1 MKKSN
6 FHFVRQINEISVL
19 RIVRDEGP
27 ISRSEVARKM
37 GVSKVIIGGIVR
49 RLLETSILFEIGKGN
64 STVQGGRRPVMLEF
78 NADAG
83 LAVGIEIHLHS
94 SNILITNMNAEI
106 LHEGTVNYSD
116 NTNPN
121 AILQRI
127 VRNIEKMVG
136 DEEKMKSILGVGI
149 ALPGLIDYENGSILT
164 SHSLKSWEGFPIQQL
179 LEDTLDT
186 KVYME
191 NDVKTITLGEY
202 HWGAGQDA
210 RNVVYIWLGEGIGA
224 GIIINGDIYRGI
236 TSSAGEVGYTEI
248 SARGI
253 NRGRFP
259 ILYQGQQRFGEIL
272 TTRNLEL
279 SLKEAVAANGRS
291 TLLVKDDINL
301 NSISSAAKKEDALA
315 KEALKEFGQ
324 ILGVLTT
331 SVINFFNP
339 ELIIMGGPVIDK
351 CPSVLAEATARA
363 REDVLVVPAE
373 IVKIKAGA
381 LKNRAGTLGAVGMVL
396 QDLFKPPIVNL
407 ATYRSLILPEKDP
420 Q

>member
-27 ISRSEVARKM
+27 ISRSEVARRM

-49 RLLETSILFEIGKGN
+49 RLLGTNILFEIGKGE

-83 LAVGIEIHLHS
+83 LAIGVEVHLHS
-94 SNILITNMNAEI
+94 ATILITNMNAEI
-106 LHEGTVNYSD
+106 LHEGVVNFND
-116 NTNPN
+116 NTNPK
-121 AILQRI
+121 AILTRI
-127 VRNIEKMVG
+127 TRSIEKMVG
-136 DEEKMKSILGVGI
+136 DEEKMASILGVGI
-149 ALPGLIDYENGSILT
+149 ALPGLIDYEAGSILST
-164 SHSLKSWEGFPIQQL
+164 HSLKEWEGFPIKTF
-179 LEDTLDT
+179 LEDSLDT

-202 HWGAGQDA
+202 RWGAGQQA
-210 RNVVYIWLGEGIGA
+210 KNVVYIWLGEGIGA

-236 TSSAGEVGYTEI
+236 TASAGEVGYTEI

-253 NRGRFP
+253 NRGKYP
-259 ILYQGQQRFGEIL
+259 ILYQDQRRFGEIL
-272 TTRNLEL
+272 TTQHLEF
-279 SLKEAVAANGRS
+279 SMQQAASSNGRM
-291 TLLVKDDINL
+291 TILKDAEINL
-301 NSISSAAKKEDALA
+301 QSIASAAKNNDELALD
-315 KEALKEFGQ
+315 ALKEFGE
-324 ILGVLTT
+324 ILGILTIG
-331 SVINFFNP
+331 VINLFNP

-351 CPSVLAEATARA
+351 CPMVLDSATRSAKA
-363 REDVLVVPAE
+363 DVLLIPAE
-373 IVKIKAGA
+373 VVKIKAGA

-407 ATYRSLILPEKDP
+407 ATYRSLILPE
-420 Q
+420 

>member
-27 ISRSEVARKM
+27 ISRSEVARRM

-49 RLLETSILFEIGKGN
+49 RLLGTNILFEIGKGE

-83 LAVGIEIHLHS
+83 LAVGIEIHLHRATL
-94 SNILITNMNAEI
+94 LITNMNAEI
-106 LHEGTVNYSD
+106 LHEGVVNFND
-116 NTNPN
+116 NTNPK
-121 AILQRI
+121 AILTRI
-127 VRNIEKMVG
+127 TKSVEKMVG

-149 ALPGLIDYENGSILT
+149 ALPGLIDYENGSILST
-164 SHSLKSWEGFPIQQL
+164 HSLKAWEGFPIKSYF
-179 LEDTLDT
+179 EESLDT
-186 KVYME
+186 KIYME
-191 NDVKTITLGEY
+191 NDVKAITLGEY
-202 HWGAGQDA
+202 HWGAGQQA
-210 RNVVYIWLGEGIGA
+210 KNVVYIWLGEGIGA

-253 NRGRFP
+253 NRGKYP
-259 ILYQGQQRFGEIL
+259 ILYQDQRRFGEIL
-272 TTRNLEL
+272 TTPHLEF
-279 SLKEAVAANGRS
+279 SMQQAVSANGRMT
-291 TLLVKDDINL
+291 TLRNTEINLQSIATAAKDDDPL
-301 NSISSAAKKEDALA
+301 ALDALN
-315 KEALKEFGQ
+315 EFGE
-324 ILGVLTT
+324 ILGILTIG
-331 SVINFFNP
+331 VINFFNP

-351 CPSVLAEATARA
+351 CPMVLDAAVRCAKA
-363 REDVLVVPAE
+363 DVLMIPAE
-373 IVKIKAGA
+373 VVQIKAGA

-407 ATYRSLILPEKDP
+407 ATYRSLILPE
-420 Q
+420 